1 MVDYLRGG
9 GMGQDAYRVAYE
21 EATLE
26 LSEITDKFEKLR
38 QRKERIEKFVDALK
52 PLLGIDAD
60 VAPADRAAA
69 PGSPEL
75 VHTAGDTP
83 PVRFRS
89 AAEPPPDPF
98 QRRIDQALGMAAGP
112 RDVREYTRQGTGGY
126 LQEK

>member
-1 MVDYLRGG
+1 
-9 GMGQDAYRVAYE
+9 MGQDAYRVAYE

-69 PGSPEL
+69 PGSPPTRMSSTGCWRTL
-75 VHTAGDTP
+75 RIT
-83 PVRFRS
+83 S
-89 AAEPPPDPF
+89 ATSAL
-98 QRRIDQALGMAAGP
+98 INQALGMAAGP
-112 RDVREYTRQGTGGY
+112 RDVREYTRQGNGGY